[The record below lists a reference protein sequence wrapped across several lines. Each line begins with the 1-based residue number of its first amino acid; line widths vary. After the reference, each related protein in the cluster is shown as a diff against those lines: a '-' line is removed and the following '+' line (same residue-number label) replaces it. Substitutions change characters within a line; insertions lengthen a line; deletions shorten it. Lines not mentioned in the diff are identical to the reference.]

1 MKIKFSNMK
10 PKKVL
15 LLLVMFLIAENLFIG
30 CKKIDLVRIAYVKT
44 GTISDINQNSATA
57 NGTIIDLGEGGI
69 KDYGFCWSLESV
81 SSLPTIN
88 NSIISKGSTS
98 LLGDYSSVIT
108 GLLPNSNYYIRSY
121 VEDENEVQYGDALKF
136 TTPNPGGTGYWLKY
150 DDGVNFTGIGLTDGS
165 NFDYAIRFPTQA
177 LTNYDGYRISKIRFF
192 PMETADFHVEVFEGV
207 NPPALIYY
215 EDVNNPILNTWNEYS
230 PTNTYFIDSG
240 IEVWVGIWVTNYFS
254 GTYPAGSDDGP
265 AVAGAG
271 DMISFDDGVSWES
284 LYNGN
289 PLLNYNWNLEVFVT
303 NQKGQESKLVNSYE
317 YISKESSLNTKKG
330 SISNV
335 VSEKDVK

>member
-1 MKIKFSNMK
+1 MNKMK

-15 LLLVMFLIAENLFIG
+15 LLLVMFLLAGSLFIG

-192 PMETADFHVEVFEGV
+192 PKEAATFYAEVYEGV
-207 NPPALIYY
+207 NPPLYVFHEMI
-215 EDVNNPILNTWNEYS
+215 NNPVLNSWNEYN
-230 PTNTYFIDSG
+230 PVYTYYIDSG
-240 IEVWVGIWVTNYFS
+240 VELWVGIWVTNYVM

-284 LYNGN
+284 LYTGN

-303 NQKGQESKLVNSYE
+303 NQKGEEARLSIIPENGNKQSY
-317 YISKESSLNTKKG
+317 ITSRNGSTSL
-330 SISNV
+330 V

>member
-1 MKIKFSNMK
+1 MLKMKMI
-10 PKKVL
+10 
-15 LLLVMFLIAENLFIG
+15 
-30 CKKIDLVRIAYVKT
+30 
-44 GTISDINQNSATA
+44 
-57 NGTIIDLGEGGI
+57 
-69 KDYGFCWSLESV
+69 
-81 SSLPTIN
+81 
-88 NSIISKGSTS
+88 
-98 LLGDYSSVIT
+98 
-108 GLLPNSNYYIRSY
+108 
-121 VEDENEVQYGDALKF
+121 VQYGDALKF

-177 LTNYDGYRISKIRFF
+177 LTNYNGYRISKIRFF
-192 PMETADFHVEVFEGV
+192 PKEAADFHVEVFEGV
-207 NPPALIYY
+207 NPPTLIYY

-240 IEVWVGIWVTNYFS
+240 IEVWVGIWVTNYVM

-284 LYNGN
+284 LYTGN

-303 NQKGQESKLVNSYE
+303 NQKGQEFKLVNSYE
-317 YISKESSLNTKKG
+317 YFTKEYL
-330 SISNV
+330 
-335 VSEKDVK
+335 